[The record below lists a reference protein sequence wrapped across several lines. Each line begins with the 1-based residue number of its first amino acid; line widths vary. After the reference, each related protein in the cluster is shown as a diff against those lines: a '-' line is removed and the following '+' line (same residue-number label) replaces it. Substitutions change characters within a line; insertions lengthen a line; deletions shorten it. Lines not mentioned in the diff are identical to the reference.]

1 MAAVKVDPKYYRH
14 IIGKQG
20 ATIGRLRDYKV
31 RVRLPDSDRGDAFSD
46 EIVIEGD
53 PVGVEKAKLE
63 IQQLVERLVRIFL
76 FLEILCLFFTQLH
89 THIVNISPIH
99 FCVSGFGFFK
109 RRKSNFD

>member
-1 MAAVKVDPKYYRH
+1 MATVKVDPKYYRH

-63 IQQLVERLVRIFL
+63 IQQLVERLVCIFL
-76 FLEILCLFFTQLH
+76 FVEVLCLFFIQLH
-89 THIVNISPIH
+89 IHIMNINPIH
-99 FCVSGFGFFK
+99 LLCIWFRLFQAEEV
-109 RRKSNFD
+109 